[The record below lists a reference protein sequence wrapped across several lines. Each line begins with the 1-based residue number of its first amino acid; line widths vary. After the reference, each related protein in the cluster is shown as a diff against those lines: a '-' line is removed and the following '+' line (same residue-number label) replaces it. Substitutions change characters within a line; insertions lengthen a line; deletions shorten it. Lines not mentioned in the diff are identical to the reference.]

1 MVEIDYR
8 NKPWRIGNYD
18 RIHGEFNLVSFSHS
32 GLSGRKKKI
41 HNAFYSCQSRVSAR
55 IPDCYVERSELVME
69 KSVKMKEK
77 IDVNGVE

>member
-1 MVEIDYR
+1 MVGIDYR
-8 NKPWRIGNYD
+8 NKPRGIGDYD

-41 HNAFYSCQSRVSAR
+41 HNAFYSCQSRVPAR
-55 IPDCYVERSELVME
+55 ISDCYVEHSYLVME

-77 IDVNGVE
+77 